1 MPMSVE
7 PLGSGRATALPAD
20 HAVLSAQDF
29 WKLLLTQLQMQ
40 DPFTVG
46 DTQAMLQQFVS
57 LQSAQ
62 TATEVA
68 EGLKR
73 VQALLMLG
81 REIQALIDGQWQT
94 GVVVRV
100 AFGEDQP
107 NLLVQLG
114 SETKAVPL
122 STVSAIAIPQSG
134 GDGRWA

>member
-20 HAVLSAQDF
+20 RAVLSAQDF

-46 DTQAMLQQFVS
+46 DTQAMLQQLVS

-73 VQALLMLG
+73 VQALLMLVG
-81 REIQALIDGQWQT
+81 K
-94 GVVVRV
+94 
-100 AFGEDQP
+100 FKP
-107 NLLVQLG
+107 
-114 SETKAVPL
+114 S
-122 STVSAIAIPQSG
+122 
-134 GDGRWA
+134 

>member
-7 PLGSGRATALPAD
+7 PLGSGSAAAPSAD
-20 HAVLSAQDF
+20 RAVLSAQDF

-46 DTQAMLQQFVS
+46 DTQAMLQQFVA

-62 TATEVA
+62 SATEVV

-81 REIQALIDGQWQT
+81 REIQALIDGQWQKGT
-94 GVVVRV
+94 VVSI
-100 AFGEDQP
+100 AFNEDQP
-107 NLLVQLG
+107 HLLVQLG
-114 SETKAVPL
+114 AETKAVPL
-122 STVSAIAIPQSG
+122 STVSAITIPQSG
-134 GDGRWA
+134 GEGRWA